1 MSNPIIRL
9 EALKQF
15 VRNLILPL
23 SEDVSG
29 LKDSVPS
36 FADKQNWDSA
46 KTHADSAHA
55 RTDATKVE
63 KSTTNGNILVNSSE
77 TNVYSHPTTA
87 GNKHIPAGGSSG
99 QILRWSANGT
109 AVWGDDKDTTYA
121 NMSAATTSAAGKAG
135 LAPAPP
141 AGAQG
146 KYLRGDG
153 TWQIPT
159 NTTYSLATQSNNG
172 LMSANDKKKLD
183 KINTNNIVYATC
195 ATAANEQVKTIVLD
209 DSNDTLK
216 DGDII
221 YIKFSNTNTF
231 SATTDKK
238 ITFKIGTD
246 TFAIWKNGTDALTGT
261 YASAFGVANRYHWY
275 LVDKTNKKL
284 TWLNQSNDDNTTYT
298 NASLGQGYGTCSTA
312 AATAAKVVSL
322 SGYTLAVGGYVSV
335 KFTYDVPA
343 NATLNINSKGA
354 KAVYYK
360 GAAIK
365 AGTIKAGDIATFIY
379 VNSQYHL
386 INIDKQIDTRLSVE
400 NGKVYIEYSE

>member
-36 FADKQNWDSA
+36 STDKQNWDSA
-46 KTHADSAHA
+46 KNHADSTHA

-63 KSTTNGNILVNSSE
+63 KSTNGKIKINDSDVV
-77 TNVYSHPTTA
+77 VYTHPTTA
-87 GNKHIPAGGSSG
+87 GNKHIPSGGSTG
-99 QILRWSANGT
+99 QILRWSAAGT

-159 NTTYSLATQSNNG
+159 NTTYSNFVKSGSGAKAG
-172 LMSANDKKKLD
+172 LVPAPS
-183 KINTNNIVYATC
+183 T
-195 ATAANEQVKTIVLD
+195 TAGSTKYLREDGTWSIPP
-209 DSNDTLK
+209 DT
-216 DGDII
+216 
-221 YIKFSNTNTF
+221 
-231 SATTDKK
+231 
-238 ITFKIGTD
+238 
-246 TFAIWKNGTDALTGT
+246 
-261 YASAFGVANRYHWY
+261 
-275 LVDKTNKKL
+275 
-284 TWLNQSNDDNTTYT
+284 NTTYT
-298 NASLGQGYGTCSTA
+298 NESLGQGYGTCSTA

-322 SGYTLAVGGYVSV
+322 SGYALVVGGYVSV

-386 INIDKQIDTRLSVE
+386 VNIDKQIDTRLSVE
-400 NGKVYIEYSE
+400 NEKVYLEYEQ

>member
-46 KTHADSAHA
+46 KTHADSEHA

-63 KSTTNGNILVNSSE
+63 KSTTNGNILVNSRE

-87 GNKHIPAGGSSG
+87 GNKHIPDGGSSG

-159 NTTYSLATQSNNG
+159 NTTY
-172 LMSANDKKKLD
+172 
-183 KINTNNIVYATC
+183 TN
-195 ATAANEQVKTIVLD
+195 E
-209 DSNDTLK
+209 
-216 DGDII
+216 
-221 YIKFSNTNTF
+221 
-231 SATTDKK
+231 
-238 ITFKIGTD
+238 
-246 TFAIWKNGTDALTGT
+246 
-261 YASAFGVANRYHWY
+261 
-275 LVDKTNKKL
+275 
-284 TWLNQSNDDNTTYT
+284 
-298 NASLGQGYGTCSTA
+298 SLGQGYGTCSTA

-322 SGYTLAVGGYVSV
+322 SGYALVVGGYVSV

-343 NATLNINSKGA
+343 NATLNINNRGA

-365 AGTIKAGDIATFIY
+365 AGTIKAGDVATFVY

-386 INIDKQIDTRLSVE
+386 VNIDKQIDTRLSVE
-400 NGKVYIEYSE
+400 SGKVYIEYEQ